1 MLVRGLLRI
10 GQSIFLYPPTYH
22 NFHAILPH
30 IILKFEIQRIAAEFH
45 KNQIFTLMGFL
56 GCEDLKFQDSSKN
69 VVFGVKMCPYR
80 VLMDHC
86 TNES

>member
-1 MLVRGLLRI
+1 M
-10 GQSIFLYPPTYH
+10 QFW
-22 NFHAILPH
+22 AH
-30 IILKFEIQRIAAEFH
+30 IILKLKIQRIVVEFH
-45 KNQIFTLMGFL
+45 KNQIFTLMGFF
-56 GCEDLKFQDSSKN
+56 GCEDLKLEDSSKN